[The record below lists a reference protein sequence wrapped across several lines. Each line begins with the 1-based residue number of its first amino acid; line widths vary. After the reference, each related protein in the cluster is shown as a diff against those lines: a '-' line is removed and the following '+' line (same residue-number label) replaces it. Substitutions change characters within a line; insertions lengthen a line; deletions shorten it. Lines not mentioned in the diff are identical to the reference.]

1 MSAPRNANS
10 RAVAAPMPLLPPVIR
25 QTFPSSFIL
34 SSSVRRRS
42 LLLGATIRAS
52 LSHGPSLAL
61 MLKYP
66 LRRKRIKDVR
76 ASAMYHVFRLKEVV
90 RGSS

>member
-1 MSAPRNANS
+1 
-10 RAVAAPMPLLPPVIR
+10 
-25 QTFPSSFIL
+25 
-34 SSSVRRRS
+34 

-52 LSHGPSLAL
+52 LSQGPSLAL

-90 RGSS
+90 REALEFHELRSYQGSA